1 MNILRWSLA
10 LGLGGLLVFFGVMK
24 FTGGAHIFPY
34 IEYKAAAANAPFAAL
49 AYPLGNY
56 ATGALE
62 LAAGVLLIVPAT
74 RKLGAMVAVL
84 PFLGA
89 VLFHL
94 SPFLGVTTPDGYA
107 DPKPVEALAAGGPF
121 SRGDFSE
128 GASMALFTIA
138 VAGLIAAIV
147 NYFIQRSAD

>member
-1 MNILRWSLA
+1 MAILRWGLA
-10 LGLGGLLVFFGVMK
+10 LAVGGFLIFFGVMK
-24 FTGGAHIFPY
+24 FTGGAHIFPF
-34 IEYKAAAANAPFAAL
+34 IEYKAAAAGVPFADF

-62 LAAGVLLIVPAT
+62 LLAGILLILPMT
-74 RKLGAMVAVL
+74 RTVGAKLAIL

-94 SPFLGVTTPDGYA
+94 SPYLGVTTPDGYA
-107 DPKPVEALAAGGPF
+107 DPKPIEALAAGGPF
-121 SRGDFSE
+121 VRSDFSE

-138 VAGLIAAIV
+138 LTGLVAAIINV
-147 NYFIQRSAD
+147 FVQKKF

>member
-1 MNILRWSLA
+1 MALLRWVLA
-10 LGLGGLLVFFGVMK
+10 LAVGGFLVFFGVMK

-34 IEYKAAAANAPFAAL
+34 IEYKAAAAGVPFAEL

-62 LAAGVLLIVPAT
+62 LVAGILLIVPAT
-74 RKLGAMVAVL
+74 RALGSKLAVL

-89 VLFHL
+89 VGFHL

-107 DPKPVEALAAGGPF
+107 DPKPAEVLAAGGPF
-121 SRGDFSE
+121 ARSDFSE
-128 GASMALFTIA
+128 GASMALFIIA
-138 VAGLIAAIV
+138 VAGLVAAIINV
-147 NYFIQRSAD
+147 FVQKSR